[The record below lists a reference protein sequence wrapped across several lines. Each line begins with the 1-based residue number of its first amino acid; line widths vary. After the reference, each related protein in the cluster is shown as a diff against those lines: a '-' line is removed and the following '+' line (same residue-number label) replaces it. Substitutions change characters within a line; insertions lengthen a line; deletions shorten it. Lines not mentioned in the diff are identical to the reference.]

1 MTDTISAPVVAS
13 APPTTTD
20 ATAVVLHYSLARFL
34 VDFATPTGTSWR
46 TEIAKLI
53 ADPIEYDTLLTL
65 ASQFQEQGRFIE
77 PVRVDFDAAVIQNG
91 MHRTATAVL
100 SGHSTIAISQDIPS
114 PYTSVVE
121 TEFELVSTPEHLE
134 DPEDILDEL
143 CSIIRSFQGTHHWI
157 TTDVISVRES
167 RFFTTAYYCHADHE
181 HDLAADLVA
190 RVTTYGYTI
199 TAPRTSTLDPDEW

>member
-100 SGHSTIAISQDIPS
+100 SGHSTIAISQQSACSHQSMEKTCDVDS
-114 PYTSVVE
+114 KYSRDRTA
-121 TEFELVSTPEHLE
+121 HLRFQFPQPVGT
-134 DPEDILDEL
+134 DRVLPCNPWLGNALIQLGKHLIRVQLDEPWGE
-143 CSIIRSFQGTHHWI
+143 RSWRA
-157 TTDVISVRES
+157 S
-167 RFFTTAYYCHADHE
+167 
-181 HDLAADLVA
+181 
-190 RVTTYGYTI
+190 
-199 TAPRTSTLDPDEW
+199 